1 MAGTITLWVF
11 GLLCFVVAFAKE
23 AASGAGISL
32 PGPKSNGARF
42 GVVAV
47 GVLALVLGMAVRTK
61 SDDPRQLPTPAVA
74 VAPPRASGTSAEASA
89 GTSAPATAAAPPS
102 PSATGP
108 VQVWSGQVAVPMEGG
123 IDFDLTPPSRAA
135 GFAHGIYA
143 GGFTPTTAN
152 LYDEIQMDH
161 DQFGIWSGRS
171 APTGAQCRDWAMTH
185 PGQTAHVS
193 IGSLVCL
200 RTPGGR
206 TALIRID
213 SIAPADYLLNATVTL
228 WTD

>member
-32 PGPKSNGARF
+32 PGPKSNAARF

-47 GVLALVLGMAVRTK
+47 GVLALILGAAVRPK
-61 SDDPRQLPTPAVA
+61 SDDAKLLPPPSSAAVPPASSPVSSPSE
-74 VAPPRASGTSAEASA
+74 AP
-89 GTSAPATAAAPPS
+89 APATAPKPS

-143 GGFTPTTAN
+143 GGFTSTTAN
-152 LYDEIQMDH
+152 LHDEIQMDH
-161 DQFGIWSGRS
+161 DQFGIWAGQS

-206 TALIRID
+206 TALIKID

>member
-11 GLLCFVVAFAKE
+11 GLLCFVVAFARE

-32 PGPKSNGARF
+32 PGPKTTGARF

-47 GVLALVLGMAVRTK
+47 GVLALVLGTAVRPK
-61 SDDPRQLPTPAVA
+61 SDDPKQLPTPTGAVA
-74 VAPPRASGTSAEASA
+74 SSVSKPSA
-89 GTSAPATAAAPPS
+89 TPAPATSVAAPPS

-143 GGFTPTTAN
+143 GGFTSTTAN
-152 LYDEIQMDH
+152 LHDEIQMDH
-161 DQFGIWSGRS
+161 DQFGIWSGQS

-185 PGQTAHVS
+185 PGQDAHVS

>member
-47 GVLALVLGMAVRTK
+47 GVLALILGTAVRPR
-61 SDDPRQLPTPAVA
+61 SDDPKLLPPPA
-74 VAPPRASGTSAEASA
+74 STSAGSTSAASA
-89 GTSAPATAAAPPS
+89 SPEPSASAAPATAPAPPS

-108 VQVWSGQVAVPMEGG
+108 VQVWSGQVAVTWEGG

-135 GFAHGIYA
+135 GFPHGIYA
-143 GGFTPTTAN
+143 TGFASTTAD
-152 LYDEIQMDH
+152 LRDEIQPDH
-161 DQFGIWSGRS
+161 DLFAGWSGQS
-171 APTGAQCRDWAMTH
+171 VPSGAQCRDWAMTH
-185 PGQTAHVS
+185 PGQSAHVTV
-193 IGSLVCL
+193 GSLVCL

-213 SIAPADYLLNATVTL
+213 SIAPADDLLNATVTL